1 MIATERENMNRLAL
15 LLLVTVTLGAA
26 PVDDRN
32 ADREAIRAHIDSI
45 FKAFIN
51 KDAAALR
58 ATHDENWRG
67 FLEGSRQI
75 IRGIDQYMKA
85 TGGGVASPYGMSNY
99 KMRDFDIIFNG
110 DSAFVTFVSEVEVK
124 TPSGPA
130 HEVLRI
136 ADFYTKKDGHWIQT
150 GSNTGL
156 HPESVADQMSTPQSL
171 SEPLKKS
178 LLEVR
183 EAVWRSFFTNDRAKL
198 EKLVPADSITIEPGG
213 GDFGKQKAVLEGAEQ
228 FSKSGQ
234 KLVRLEFP
242 KTEIQCYGYTA
253 IVYSTYLYELEHNG
267 QRATHSGR
275 VTEVFVYRNGQWV
288 NPGWHMD
295 SGS

>member
-1 MIATERENMNRLAL
+1 MR
-15 LLLVTVTLGAA
+15 TVR
-26 PVDDRN
+26 PF
-32 ADREAIRAHIDSI
+32 RAHIDSI

-85 TGGGVASPYGMSNY
+85 TGGAAGPYGMTNY

-110 DSAFVTFVSEVEVK
+110 DSAFVTFISEVDVK
-124 TPSGPA
+124 TPSGPS

-156 HPESVADQMSTPQSL
+156 HPESLADQMSTQQTLP
-171 SEPLKKS
+171 EPLKKS

-183 EAVWRSFFTNDRAKL
+183 EAVWRSWFANDQAKL
-198 EKLVPADSITIEPGG
+198 EKLVPADTVTIEPGSA
-213 GDFGKQKAVLEGAEQ
+213 DFGNQKAVLEGAKE

-234 KLVRLEFP
+234 KLVRFEFP

-253 IVYSTYLYELEHNG
+253 IVYSTYIYELEHDG
-267 QRATHSGR
+267 QRTTRSGR
-275 VTEVFVYRNGQWV
+275 VTEMFVYRNGQWV
-288 NPGWHMD
+288 NPGWHQD
-295 SGS
+295 TGS

>member
-1 MIATERENMNRLAL
+1 MKRLAMV
-15 LLLVTVTLGAA
+15 LLVSAALSGA

-51 KDAAALR
+51 KDTAALR

-85 TGGGVASPYGMSNY
+85 TGGGGTGPYGMTSY

-110 DSAFVTFVSEVEVK
+110 DSAFVTFVSEVDAK

-171 SEPLKKS
+171 PEPMKKS

-183 EAVWRSFFTNDRAKL
+183 EAVWRSWFANDQARL
-198 EKLVPADSITIEPGG
+198 EKLVPAETITIEPGS
-213 GDFGKQKAVLEGAEQ
+213 GDFGNQKAVLEGARE
-228 FSKSGQ
+228 FAKSGQ
-234 KLVRLEFP
+234 RLVRLEFP

-253 IVYSTYLYELEHNG
+253 IVYSTYVYELEQNG
-267 QRATHSGR
+267 KRSTRSGR
-275 VTEVFVYRNGQWV
+275 VTEMFVYRNGQWL

>member
-1 MIATERENMNRLAL
+1 MNRFAL
-15 LLLVTVTLGAA
+15 MFCAAATLIAA
-26 PVDDRN
+26 TDDDRS
-32 ADREAIRAHIDSI
+32 ADRAAIRAHIDSI

-75 IRGIDQYMKA
+75 IRGVDQYMKA
-85 TGGGVASPYGMSNY
+85 TGGGVSSPYGMTNY

-110 DSAFVTFVSEVEVK
+110 DSAFVTFISEVEVK

-156 HPESVADQMSTPQSL
+156 HPESVADQMSTPQTLPESM
-171 SEPLKKS
+171 KKS

-183 EAVWRSFFTNDRAKL
+183 EAVWRSWFANDQAKL
-198 EKLVPADSITIEPGG
+198 EKLVPPDTITIEPGS
-213 GDFGKQKAVLEGAEQ
+213 GDFGNQKAVLEGAKE
-228 FSKSGQ
+228 FAKSGQ
-234 KLVRLEFP
+234 KLVRLDFP
-242 KTEIQCYGYTA
+242 KTEIQCYAYTA
-253 IVYSTYLYELEHNG
+253 IVYSTYVYELEQNG
-267 QRATHSGR
+267 KRSTRSGR
-275 VTEVFVYRNGQWV
+275 VTEMFVYRNGQWL
-288 NPGWHMD
+288 NPGWHQD